1 MERSWLSPSGA
12 LFDGFGCGPDHSCA
26 RRSRCS
32 PWRRSG
38 RCGCSVV
45 LQCEEPAPL
54 TYRPAL
60 KEIRLPWPR
69 QFASAEAQCATALHE
84 LVHWTGRPGPLN
96 RSFGRRFGDAAY
108 AFEELVAELGSAI
121 VMGHCGLVEATVEGH
136 APTSTPGCRCCAA
149 TARRSS
155 RQRGSR
161 RKPSRSSWRARCRPL
176 LGPGERRAHG
186 GRRRSPAR
194 RRTRKSA
201 R

>member
-1 MERSWLSPSGA
+1 MRHSTASGA
-12 LFDGFGCGPDHSCA
+12 GRTTAVPVVLAA
-26 RRSRCS
+26 RRGADPGGAATRWS
-32 PWRRSG
+32 
-38 RCGCSVV
+38 
-45 LQCEEPAPL
+45 LQCEEPTPL

-84 LVHWTGRPGPLN
+84 LVHWTVHPGRLN

-108 AFEELVAELGSAI
+108 AFEELVAELGSAF
-121 VMGHCGLVEATVEGH
+121 VMGHCGLAEATVEGH